1 MIFITRIIP
10 MCNGYK
16 KRKITGKIDFFFIL
30 KLCIINSDHLNQV
43 WSEQMKAFFMLD
55 ELNQF
60 HWAML
65 KSVLLILSLLPI
77 SEGAL
82 SLWHATE
89 GSSQIMIG
97 FFALSMLSAWF
108 VLCFLSALKTTV
120 WDNQEMISRYEQ
132 LLFKAYRY
140 IPMLF
145 LSSLVAYLSVQLP
158 LAL

>member
-1 MIFITRIIP
+1 
-10 MCNGYK
+10 
-16 KRKITGKIDFFFIL
+16 
-30 KLCIINSDHLNQV
+30 
-43 WSEQMKAFFMLD
+43 MKAFFMLD

-60 HWAML
+60 HWTML
-65 KSVLLILSLLPI
+65 KSVLFILSLLPI

-82 SLWHATE
+82 SLWQTTE

-97 FFALSMLSAWF
+97 FFALSILSAWF

-132 LLFKAYRY
+132 LLFKVYRY

-145 LSSLVAYLSVQLP
+145 LSSLVAYLSVHLT

>member
-1 MIFITRIIP
+1 MWR
-10 MCNGYK
+10 N
-16 KRKITGKIDFFFIL
+16 
-30 KLCIINSDHLNQV
+30 
-43 WSEQMKAFFMLD
+43 QMKAFFMLD

-65 KSVLLILSLLPI
+65 KSVLFILSLLPM

-82 SLWHATE
+82 SLWQTTE

-108 VLCFLSALKTTV
+108 VLCFLSALKTSV
-120 WDNQEMISRYEQ
+120 WDNHELISKYEQ
-132 LLFKAYRY
+132 LVFKAYRY

-145 LSSLVAYLSVQLP
+145 LSSLVAYLSVQVSMVL
-158 LAL
+158 

>member
-1 MIFITRIIP
+1 
-10 MCNGYK
+10 
-16 KRKITGKIDFFFIL
+16 
-30 KLCIINSDHLNQV
+30 
-43 WSEQMKAFFMLD
+43 MKAFFVLD

-77 SEGAL
+77 SQAAL
-82 SLWHATE
+82 NLWQTTE

-108 VLCFLSALKTTV
+108 VLCFLSALKTSV
-120 WDNQEMISRYEQ
+120 WDNKAFLSNYEQ

-145 LSSLVAYLSVQLP
+145 LSSLVAYLSVQLS
-158 LAL
+158 LVF

>member
-1 MIFITRIIP
+1 
-10 MCNGYK
+10 
-16 KRKITGKIDFFFIL
+16 
-30 KLCIINSDHLNQV
+30 
-43 WSEQMKAFFMLD
+43 MKAFFMLD
-55 ELNQF
+55 ELSQF
-60 HWAML
+60 HWTML
-65 KSVLLILSLLPI
+65 KSVLFILSLLPI

-82 SLWHATE
+82 SLWQTTE

-120 WDNQEMISRYEQ
+120 WDNQEMISKYEQ

-145 LSSLVAYLSVQLP
+145 LSSLVAYLSVHLSV
-158 LAL
+158 AL

>member
-1 MIFITRIIP
+1 
-10 MCNGYK
+10 
-16 KRKITGKIDFFFIL
+16 
-30 KLCIINSDHLNQV
+30 
-43 WSEQMKAFFMLD
+43 MKAFLMLD

-60 HWAML
+60 HWTML

-82 SLWHATE
+82 SLWQTTE

-132 LLFKAYRY
+132 LLFKVYRY

-145 LSSLVAYLSVQLP
+145 LSSLVAYLSVHLSV
-158 LAL
+158 AL

>member
-1 MIFITRIIP
+1 
-10 MCNGYK
+10 
-16 KRKITGKIDFFFIL
+16 
-30 KLCIINSDHLNQV
+30 
-43 WSEQMKAFFMLD
+43 MKAFLMLD

-60 HWAML
+60 HWTML
-65 KSVLLILSLLPI
+65 KSVLFILSLLPI

-82 SLWHATE
+82 SLWQTTE

-120 WDNQEMISRYEQ
+120 WDNQEMISKYEQ

-145 LSSLVAYLSVQLP
+145 LSSLVAYLSVHLSV
-158 LAL
+158 AL

>member
-1 MIFITRIIP
+1 
-10 MCNGYK
+10 
-16 KRKITGKIDFFFIL
+16 
-30 KLCIINSDHLNQV
+30 
-43 WSEQMKAFFMLD
+43 MKAFLVLD

-65 KSVLLILSLLPI
+65 KSVLFILSLLPM

-82 SLWHATE
+82 SLWQTTE

-108 VLCFLSALKTTV
+108 VLCFLSALKTSV
-120 WDNQEMISRYEQ
+120 WSNHELISKYEQ
-132 LLFKAYRY
+132 LLFNAYRY

-145 LSSLVAYLSVQLP
+145 LSSLVAYLSVQVSMVL
-158 LAL
+158 

>member
-1 MIFITRIIP
+1 
-10 MCNGYK
+10 
-16 KRKITGKIDFFFIL
+16 
-30 KLCIINSDHLNQV
+30 
-43 WSEQMKAFFMLD
+43 MKAFFMLD

-77 SEGAL
+77 SEGTL
-82 SLWHATE
+82 SLWQATE

-97 FFALSMLSAWF
+97 FFALSMLSAWS

-120 WDNQEMISRYEQ
+120 WNNQEMISRYEQ

>member
-1 MIFITRIIP
+1 
-10 MCNGYK
+10 
-16 KRKITGKIDFFFIL
+16 
-30 KLCIINSDHLNQV
+30 
-43 WSEQMKAFFMLD
+43 MKAFFMLD

-60 HWAML
+60 HWTML
-65 KSVLLILSLLPI
+65 KSVLFILSLLPI

-132 LLFKAYRY
+132 LMFKVYRY

>member
-1 MIFITRIIP
+1 
-10 MCNGYK
+10 
-16 KRKITGKIDFFFIL
+16 
-30 KLCIINSDHLNQV
+30 
-43 WSEQMKAFFMLD
+43 MKAFFMLD

-60 HWAML
+60 HWTML
-65 KSVLLILSLLPI
+65 KSVLFILSLLPI

-82 SLWHATE
+82 SLWQTTE

-108 VLCFLSALKTTV
+108 VLCFLSALKTTE
-120 WDNQEMISRYEQ
+120 WDNQEMISKYEQ

-145 LSSLVAYLSVQLP
+145 LSSLVAYLSVHLT

>member
-1 MIFITRIIP
+1 
-10 MCNGYK
+10 
-16 KRKITGKIDFFFIL
+16 
-30 KLCIINSDHLNQV
+30 
-43 WSEQMKAFFMLD
+43 MKAFFMLD

-60 HWAML
+60 HWTML

-82 SLWHATE
+82 SLLQTTE

-120 WDNQEMISRYEQ
+120 WDNQEMISKYEQ

-145 LSSLVAYLSVQLP
+145 LSSLVAYLSVHLT

>member
-1 MIFITRIIP
+1 
-10 MCNGYK
+10 
-16 KRKITGKIDFFFIL
+16 
-30 KLCIINSDHLNQV
+30 
-43 WSEQMKAFFMLD
+43 MKAFFMLD

-82 SLWHATE
+82 SLWQATE

-97 FFALSMLSAWF
+97 FFVLSMLSAWF
-108 VLCFLSALKTTV
+108 VVCFLSALKTTV
-120 WDNQEMISRYEQ
+120 WSNKELISKYEQ
-132 LLFKAYRY
+132 LLFSAYRY

-145 LSSLVAYLSVQLP
+145 LSSLVAYLTMQFSI
-158 LAL
+158 AI

>member
-1 MIFITRIIP
+1 
-10 MCNGYK
+10 
-16 KRKITGKIDFFFIL
+16 
-30 KLCIINSDHLNQV
+30 
-43 WSEQMKAFFMLD
+43 MKAFFMLD

-60 HWAML
+60 HWTML
-65 KSVLLILSLLPI
+65 KSVLFILSLLPI

-82 SLWHATE
+82 SLLQTTE

-132 LLFKAYRY
+132 LLFKVYRY

-145 LSSLVAYLSVQLP
+145 LSSLVAYLSVHLT

>member
-1 MIFITRIIP
+1 
-10 MCNGYK
+10 
-16 KRKITGKIDFFFIL
+16 
-30 KLCIINSDHLNQV
+30 
-43 WSEQMKAFFMLD
+43 MKAFFMLD

-60 HWAML
+60 HWTML
-65 KSVLLILSLLPI
+65 KSVLFILSLLPI

-82 SLWHATE
+82 SLWQTTE

-97 FFALSMLSAWF
+97 FFALSVLSAWF

-132 LLFKAYRY
+132 LLFKVYRY

-145 LSSLVAYLSVQLP
+145 LSSLVAYLSVHLSV
-158 LAL
+158 AL

>member
-1 MIFITRIIP
+1 
-10 MCNGYK
+10 
-16 KRKITGKIDFFFIL
+16 
-30 KLCIINSDHLNQV
+30 
-43 WSEQMKAFFMLD
+43 MKAFFMLD

-60 HWAML
+60 HWTML
-65 KSVLLILSLLPI
+65 KSVLFILSLLPI

-82 SLWHATE
+82 SLWQTTE

-132 LLFKAYRY
+132 LLFKAYCY

-145 LSSLVAYLSVQLP
+145 LSSLVAYLSVHLT